1 MTYFR
6 AGGHYH
12 RPQELNDRVR
22 NGNEWDLLGKVT
34 GKQQARQP
42 EPHSPV
48 GLSKWQQYKV
58 EMHSS
63 SWDSGLPADRLCCDL
78 RERKKSKWSSFCPL
92 VLVG

>member
-22 NGNEWDLLGKVT
+22 NGNAWCLLGKVT
-34 GKQQARQP
+34 GKQQVRQP

-48 GLSKWQQYKV
+48 GIKMAAV
-58 EMHSS
+58 SS
-63 SWDSGLPADRLCCDL
+63 GPHEPLKLRPGFRPVTVRPAGAERGRGKNQSGQAFVR
-78 RERKKSKWSSFCPL
+78 
-92 VLVG
+92 